1 MNNSSNSKSN
11 SLFIVICIILIVVFL
26 ILFLYV
32 KGVNQDLK
40 LKYEKNVFFLELD
53 KKPYHPFNAYTNEDQ
68 ICVKGEN
75 QSSRSIS
82 NNDLKIRQNN
92 PEFLLMFWFKINS
105 NNVINDRK
113 KPNSSYFDKPSNHDD
128 LPDNGDTEKN
138 LMLKLDNRY
147 KIKLNTRN
155 ASIHFVMNDNES
167 ILSNIPYDKW
177 ICLATFYTNDYTEI
191 YLNGRL
197 AETLQ
202 YTNSENSE
210 FNNSLNASKLEIG
223 HFPGHLAYLVVSVK
237 DKYFNSYSIYQE
249 YLYYKNR
256 VTRSDKHKNN
266 IDFNFKLN
274 LGLLDNNYNPND
286 LYKNDRSN
294 ICNN

>member
-11 SLFIVICIILIVVFL
+11 TLFIVICIILIFFFL

-32 KGVNQDLK
+32 KGINQDLK
-40 LKYEKNVFFLELD
+40 LKYEKNTFFLELD
-53 KKPYHPFNAYTNEDQ
+53 KYPYNPFNAYKETS

-75 QSSRSIS
+75 QNRFIS
-82 NNDLKIRQNN
+82 NDYLKIRQNN
-92 PEFLLMFWFKINS
+92 PEFLLMFWFKIKS
-105 NNVINDRK
+105 KDVIDDK
-113 KPNSSYFDKPSNHDD
+113 KQTEPSYFNTPLINHEPSSK
-128 LPDNGDTEKN
+128 GDTEKN
-138 LMLKLDNRY
+138 LMLKLDDRY

-155 ASIHFVMNDNES
+155 ASIEFLMNGKSS

-202 YTNSENSE
+202 YTNPDFDS
-210 FNNSLNASKLEIG
+210 SLNNSKLEIG

-237 DKYFNSYSIYQE
+237 DTYFNSYSIYQE
-249 YLYYKNR
+249 YLYYKNKI
-256 VTRSDKHKNN
+256 TRSDKHKNN

-274 LGLLDNNYNPND
+274 LGLLDNNYNKDD
-286 LYKNDRSN
+286 LYRNDRSN

>member
-11 SLFIVICIILIVVFL
+11 TLFIIICIILIVVFL

-53 KKPYHPFNAYTNEDQ
+53 KYPYNPFNAYKDNS
-68 ICVKGEN
+68 ICVKGETKN
-75 QSSRSIS
+75 SRLIS
-82 NNDLKIRQNN
+82 NDDLKIRENN

-105 NNVINDRK
+105 MDVINDRNREE
-113 KPNSSYFDKPSNHDD
+113 PLYFNTPTDQDSLDKNI
-128 LPDNGDTEKN
+128 
-138 LMLKLDNRY
+138 MLRLDNRY
-147 KIKLNTRN
+147 IIKLNTIN
-155 ASIHFVMNDNES
+155 ANIEFIMNGNKS

-202 YTNSENSE
+202 YTNRSDSE
-210 FNNSLNASKLEIG
+210 FNNSLNASNLNIG
-223 HFPGHLAYLVVSVK
+223 YYPGNLAYLVVSVK

-256 VTRSDKHKNN
+256 ITRSDKHKNHT
-266 IDFNFKLN
+266 DFNFKLN
-274 LGLLDNNYNPND
+274 LGLLDNNYNKDD
-286 LYKNDRSN
+286 LYRNDRSN
-294 ICNN
+294 ICDN